1 MKAKETEQSSLPWK
15 HTKLEEE
22 DPKALA
28 LIQTIKSSPSYRLA
42 VKDEEFLES
51 SEVRSVRLELD
62 YLKAELTMN
71 KFGIEHTIVVFGSA
85 RIVERKTAL
94 KRVAAIEKE
103 LEKHSN
109 DKKLLRELHIAKRMV
124 EKSVY
129 YDDARAFGAL
139 VGKSGKTPEDCRVVL
154 MTGGGPG
161 IMEAAN
167 RGSYDV
173 GAKNIGLNIHL
184 PHEQFPNPYIT
195 PELCFQFHYFAIRKM
210 HFLERAKALVV
221 YPGGFG
227 TFDEL
232 FETLTLIQTR
242 KTENIPVVLV
252 GKSYWEKAIN
262 FEFLKDEGVIAPE
275 DLEIFTFVDNAKEAW
290 EYIIEW
296 HEKEGH
302 PLFEEV

>member
-22 DPKALA
+22 DPKVLV

-296 HEKEGH
+296 HKKEGH